1 MVKVAIAGGT
11 ENLGKAVVDAVKA
24 AKHDYIILSR
34 QLHKD
39 QHIVTVDYSDIPG
52 LCHVL
57 EKENIHTVISTMGL
71 YTRAHHESQM
81 NLIEAAE
88 LASST
93 KRFIPSEFGFHIKE
107 EHGDLQVSFPFKIE
121 AEERL
126 TRTGLEFTLIN
137 NGVFLDYL
145 AWPQIP
151 SHLRI
156 SRVWFDL
163 TRKLAAIPGDGN
175 QMVAFGHTGDIG
187 RFVAALLDLPKWER
201 RYCAIGDR
209 LTLNQVVEIAE
220 QVTGAV
226 FDKTYDS
233 IEDLSQG
240 KCTLL
245 PEVNEGKDQGNTIL
259 PPEVAAQHL
268 AGLGLFVTKGFADL
282 DPKTS
287 IKNIFP
293 HLSPWTVRSAIQK
306 WAEMQ

>member
-1 MVKVAIAGGT
+1 MSKVAIAGGT

-34 QLHKD
+34 KPHKD

-52 LCHVL
+52 LSHVL

-88 LASST
+88 LASCT

-107 EHGDLQVSFPFKIE
+107 EHGDLQVSFPFKLE

-156 SRVWFDL
+156 SRVWSDL

-175 QMVAFGHTGDIG
+175 QMVAFGHTGTLG
-187 RFVAALLDLPKWER
+187 
-201 RYCAIGDR
+201 GDR

-245 PEVNEGKDQGNTIL
+245 PEVDEGKDQGNTIL

-282 DPKTS
+282 DPKSS

-306 WAEMQ
+306 WTEMQ